1 MASNG
6 SPAASNAATP
16 AARRGGN
23 CSRAQSRGTKP
34 RAAKSSLVQT
44 HTHTH
49 TLPGATTLWVAVK
62 FMFTHALDRFCRSL
76 WARSRRPRSPTC
88 CPTPRY
94 ARVGVGVSSQES
106 SVPPGE
112 RNELLWG
119 SHLCLP
125 PVGFASFRLGSFVFL
140 GQGKGP
146 AERKR
151 KMMQTKH
158 FCPGFY
164 IYFCLFFGLRCLP
177 SLPMVDS
184 ILFPKID
191 EP

>member
-1 MASNG
+1 MVVPQPRTQPHRQPDAVGIVHARNL
-6 SPAASNAATP
+6 AAPS
-16 AARRGGN
+16 
-23 CSRAQSRGTKP
+23 QELP
-34 RAAKSSLVQT
+34 RAPWYR
-44 HTHTH
+44 HTH

-94 ARVGVGVSSQES
+94 ARIGVGVSSQES

-119 SHLCLP
+119 SHVASSLP
-125 PVGFASFRLGSFVFL
+125 ASGCFCFFSFGKLRFFL

-184 ILFPKID
+184 MLFPKID